1 MKKILILLILVISGF
16 QFAQAQVL
24 DQVVAI
30 VGGKIVKL
38 SDIENQFQ
46 QAKLQGVLLG
56 EKDKCQILEN
66 LMVSK
71 LLINQAELDSIVVDD
86 QQIESEMDRRLRYY
100 IAQFGSR
107 DKFEEFYKK
116 SILEFKN
123 EFREIIRG
131 QKMEQEM
138 EGKIT
143 GSVTVTPSDVKK
155 YFNSQDPDSIP
166 LVPAEYEIGQIVRQ
180 PKIGQD
186 EKEKVRQKLTELR
199 DRILKG
205 ENFASLAVLYS
216 EDPGSAKKGGELGS
230 HGRGEFYPEFEAM
243 SFSLQKDEIS
253 PIVET
258 KAGFHILQLIDRKG
272 DYVNVR
278 HILIMPKVSV
288 YDLAN
293 AKNFLDSVY
302 TLIKEKKITIEE
314 AAAKFS
320 DDPSGKNGGMMINS
334 ASGNSRFSA
343 EELDPSVY
351 FVADKLQ
358 QGEVSQAVPM
368 KDEEGKQAY
377 RLLYLKL
384 RTSPHKANLKDDYD
398 KIQNATYEKAKQDAL
413 NKWIGEKIKTTYVK
427 IFDEYKKCSFQ
438 QNWFAN

>member
-1 MKKILILLILVISGF
+1 MKKILILLVLVISVF

-116 SILEFKN
+116 SVLEFKN

-155 YFNSQDPDSIP
+155 YFNNQDPDSIP

-180 PKIGQD
+180 PKIGQE

-243 SFSLQKDEIS
+243 AFSLQKDEIS

-334 ASGNSRFSA
+334 SSGNSRFSA

-351 FVADKLQ
+351 FVVDKLQ

-398 KIQNATYEKAKQDAL
+398 KIQNATYEKAKLDAL